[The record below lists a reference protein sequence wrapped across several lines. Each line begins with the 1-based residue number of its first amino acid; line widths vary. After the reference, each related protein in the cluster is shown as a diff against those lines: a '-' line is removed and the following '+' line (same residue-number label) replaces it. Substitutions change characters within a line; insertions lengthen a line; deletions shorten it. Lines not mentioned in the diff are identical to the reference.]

1 MSELP
6 SPPADAAA
14 PHGPTGNPSPE
25 VVISVRDVGTVLGGV
40 RIHKHLDLDVLAGE
54 VLGIIGGSGSG
65 KTTLLRL
72 MLGLERPS
80 EGEVL
85 IFGHKLGNC
94 QTTDL
99 AQVRHRWGVLF
110 QQGALFSALSVFDNV
125 ALPLRELKSLPPDL
139 IAELVMQKLQQVGL
153 KAEDGIKMPAELSGG
168 MIKRVSL
175 ARALIMDPQL
185 LFLDEPTAGLDPA
198 SSKNFVQL
206 IESLKRE
213 MDLTVVMV
221 THDVDTLFALVDR
234 VAVLADQRLAA
245 IGSLEEVV
253 RQPHPFIR
261 NFFLGHVQRCA
272 VDNLRSYR
280 DELHQRDAMTA

>member
-1 MSELP
+1 MSGNCTEP
-6 SPPADAAA
+6 GPAVPADD
-14 PHGPTGNPSPE
+14 
-25 VVISVRDVGTVLGGV
+25 VVISVRHVGTVLGGV
-40 RIHKHLDLDVLAGE
+40 RIHKDISLDVKAGE

-72 MLGLERPS
+72 MLGLERPT

-85 IFGHKLGNC
+85 VLGQKLGNC
-94 QTTDL
+94 EATDL
-99 AQVRHRWGVLF
+99 ALVRHRWGVLF
-110 QQGALFSALSVFDNV
+110 QQGALFSALTVFDNI
-125 ALPLRELKSLPPDL
+125 ALPLRELKSLPKDL
-139 IAELVMQKLQQVGL
+139 IGELVMQKLQQVGL
-153 KAEDGIKMPAELSGG
+153 KPEDGSKMPAELSGG

-198 SSKNFVQL
+198 SSKRFVQL

-234 VAVLADQRLAA
+234 IAVLADQHLVAHGRL
-245 IGSLEEVV
+245 EQVV
-253 RQPHPFIR
+253 QQQHPFIR

-272 VDNLRSYR
+272 EDNIRSYR
-280 DELHQRDAMTA
+280 DALHHQDDPQTA